1 MRISDWGSDV
11 CSSDLFI
18 PSLRRKFASITN
30 TVLQARGIHRR
41 LDPRKYTEM
50 GIDRTPTDHLGTKAA
65 ALEAIGVPT
74 AVGQLNAMA
83 NWSDAERAIRR
94 DEMKEDLTY
103 RTTTDDTNALANNF
117 HAVNTVT
124 TALPHLQHPP
134 AT

>member
-65 ALEAIGVPT
+65 ALEAIGDPT
-74 AVGQLNAMA
+74 AVGQLNDMA
-83 NWSDAERAIRR
+83 IWSDAERAIRR
-94 DEMKEDLTY
+94 DAVQRSEEHTSELNTLMRNSYAGYCMK
-103 RTTTDDTNALANNF
+103 RKN
-117 HAVNTVT
+117 
-124 TALPHLQHPP
+124 Q
-134 AT
+134 